1 MGHGQGSSR
10 RDGRAL
16 SVLGIVINCE
26 RLLPGSLL
34 DVLQR
39 LDLQRPYP
47 RPNLDRRQANR
58 DGRRQGTNTG
68 QEIAES

>member
-1 MGHGQGSSR
+1 MGHWQGSSR

-39 LDLQRPYP
+39 LDLQRPYSP
-47 RPNLDRRQANR
+47 SEPGQAAGKQ
-58 DGRRQGTNTG
+58 GRSAPGYKHWAGN
-68 QEIAES
+68 S